1 MGSLRAAGGYGDWFL
16 GPGTDATLRHAGGH
30 GAAIGVISLGT
41 GDIFL
46 SAVHGWTFTSGSWL
60 HRADAILRHAG
71 HHGASIRVIS
81 LRTGDVFLSAVCR
94 WAASRQRG
102 GHGDWFLGLGTDTT
116 LRHAGGHGAA
126 IGVISLGT
134 GDVFLSAVRGW
145 TFVCQ
150 AAGTEE
156 ENCKRWP
163 HSDF

>member
-1 MGSLRAAGGYGDWFL
+1 MPPLFLCPSQKNNKGRGHQFEFYYCQLYGSITLVPQLPLGALILVAAGKL
-16 GPGTDATLRHAGGH
+16 GRNVAG
-30 GAAIGVISLGT
+30 
-41 GDIFL
+41 
-46 SAVHGWTFTSGSWL
+46 SGF
-60 HRADAILRHAG
+60 RADATLRHAG

-94 WAASRQRG
+94 WAASGQRG
-102 GHGDWFLGLGTDTT
+102 GHGDWFLGLGTDAT